1 MSGVEAVDA
10 SELRP
15 DATSAGL
22 AADVPREELLDALTC
37 PISGKLFVDPVTA
50 VCGHTFSRR
59 MLAKWMSQP
68 GRQSSCPTCRAPL
81 YHESPHQWP
90 VNTTLADLCERF
102 LNDALREARDSEPKL
117 DFPPFDSQYRG
128 GGGARDASL
137 TSRETR
143 NRERGRT
150 THTGRREARVV
161 ETLDDRDRVAR
172 RAKTREDARESAHR
186 IAMRRR
192 VANARDRARA
202 IGRSRALA
210 RRTIGSGF
218 RDRRAAS
225 TAARR
230 DR

>member
-1 MSGVEAVDA
+1 MRRVTRSATRSASGVEAVDA

-15 DATSAGL
+15 DATSGGL
-22 AADVPREELLDALTC
+22 ALDVPKEALLDALTC

-117 DFPPFDSQYRG
+117 DFPPLF
-128 GGGARDASL
+128 
-137 TSRETR
+137 
-143 NRERGRT
+143 
-150 THTGRREARVV
+150 
-161 ETLDDRDRVAR
+161 
-172 RAKTREDARESAHR
+172 
-186 IAMRRR
+186 MRPTQVPRQCP
-192 VANARDRARA
+192 
-202 IGRSRALA
+202 L
-210 RRTIGSGF
+210 F
-218 RDRRAAS
+218 LL
-225 TAARR
+225 
-230 DR
+230 